1 MAARMRPDI
10 VSTPVLA
17 VVPGLA
23 FPVLAGRLVKVFYQ
37 E

>member
-10 VSTPVLA
+10 VSTLVLA

-23 FPVLAGRLVKVFYQ
+23 FPILAGWLAKVFYQ